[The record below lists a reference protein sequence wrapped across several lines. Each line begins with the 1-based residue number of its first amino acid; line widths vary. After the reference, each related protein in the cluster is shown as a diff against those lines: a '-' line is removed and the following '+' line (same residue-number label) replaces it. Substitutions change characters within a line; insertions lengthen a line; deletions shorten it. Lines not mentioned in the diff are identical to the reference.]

1 MFFKVIMQKDRP
13 LPPILVWLSTPLPTP
28 ASDPSTELFNKMMIF
43 IIIYQCTWYSRNF
56 TNILWRHAVEP
67 WYNFPLSVVGL
78 DQCYWARPGGNK
90 TCVVL
95 CPIGR
100 LVLVLTVN
108 MHADSS
114 SLHICRVSVV
124 IFFFRQ
130 NRIYSLIS
138 EGENCSIYSCNIDCV

>member
-13 LPPILVWLSTPLPTP
+13 LPPILVWLPPFPPLHLTLPVN
-28 ASDPSTELFNKMMIF
+28 FKKMMIF
-43 IIIYQCTWYSRNF
+43 ILIIYQCTWYSGNF

-67 WYNFPLSVVGL
+67 WYNLSLPVVGL

-90 TCVVL
+90 TCVFL

-100 LVLVLTVN
+100 PVLVLTVN

-124 IFFFRQ
+124 IFYFRQ

-138 EGENCSIYSCNIDCV
+138 EGEDCSIYSCNIDCV

>member
-1 MFFKVIMQKDRP
+1 MFLKVIIQRDRS

-28 ASDPSTELFNKMMIF
+28 ASNPSTELQQNDDLHNP
-43 IIIYQCTWYSRNF
+43 IIYQCTWYSGNF

-67 WYNFPLSVVGL
+67 WYNLSLPVVGL
-78 DQCYWARPGGNK
+78 DQCYWARPGGNE
-90 TCVVL
+90 TCVFL

-114 SLHICRVSVV
+114 SLHICLVSVV

-130 NRIYSLIS
+130 NRMYSLIS
-138 EGENCSIYSCNIDCV
+138 EGEVQYLHVT